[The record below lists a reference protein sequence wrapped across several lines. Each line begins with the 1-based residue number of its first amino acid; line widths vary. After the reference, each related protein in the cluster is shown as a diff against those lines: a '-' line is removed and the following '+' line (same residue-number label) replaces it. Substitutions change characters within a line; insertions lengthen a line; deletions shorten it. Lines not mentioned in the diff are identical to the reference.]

1 MPNVSKRPADADK
14 LDPQEQLKKLRE
26 ALLRDA
32 AARESDGEDD
42 AEDSAD
48 NAINRKKEAAARR
61 FAGASDGSAA
71 GASKAAAGGAG
82 ASSASSQIAKKNVQ
96 KGAVGSPSPSRDPSQ
111 PKGSSSTASLPRE
124 PARRKDERGGL
135 ALLSTLLSEKTV
147 GPAVSSNSGDRREE
161 GANARGPSRDDLS
174 STKRAI
180 GKPPVTETP
189 PPRVHPAADAF
200 VQQRAAAQRPVQAKE
215 GPRESKSRIDTRGA
229 PGQPVTG
236 TRAQERRGQDGK
248 AARAQERSPDVQPAT
263 RDARSQTLPV
273 GLEKAAP
280 GRESARNAHQP
291 KPITAAARPEGREQN
306 ARADRVPEEG
316 PRDKTQSVTGSGSQ
330 SSGNRP
336 AVSGERVSE
345 RGPLH
350 RDDSER
356 PGIVSEPSRDASRSP
371 EPPAAAESDSS
382 SAQHAARTS
391 EHAESVN
398 QQFGSRRP
406 QGGTESPTVKQL
418 ARNPGHAGP
427 SARERTRNGPQGVE
441 TGAASAA
448 SRSAVQGAR
457 PPNEARAPQNAQQR
471 SNAQTDAPS
480 AQRRDTPRPRRVV
493 EPNPIPP
500 IRFPETLPV
509 SARRDEIAAAIQA
522 NQVVIV
528 SGETGSGKT
537 TQLPKI
543 CLALGRGLGAGGS
556 GLIGHTQPRRIA
568 ASATGRRIA
577 EELGTPFGE
586 VVGYKVRFTDNLS
599 PGASVK
605 LMTDGILLAETQTDP
620 LLAAYDT
627 IIIDEAHERSLNID
641 FLLGYLREILPRR
654 PDLKVIV
661 TSATIDA
668 DRFARHFGSD
678 EKPAPVI
685 EVSGRLYPVEVRYRP
700 VEEDSPAIKAAQGT
714 TPGTQQKDR
723 PDRPKNQREND
734 RDLMEA
740 IVDAVDEL
748 CREGPGDV
756 LVFLPGE
763 REIRDAAEALR
774 KHHPP
779 HTEILP
785 LFARLSAAEQERVFK
800 TSNARRIVLST
811 NVAETSL
818 TVPGIR
824 YVVDTG
830 LARVKR
836 YSYRNK
842 VEQLQI
848 EPISQSSANQ
858 RAGRCGRVADGVC
871 IRLYEEDDYNLRVR
885 FTDPEILRSSLAAV
899 ILRMKS
905 LHLTAIETFPFLEP
919 PPGRAIAD
927 GYQLLNELGAVDDDN
942 ALTPLGRELA
952 RLPLDPR
959 VGRMILAARDHQ
971 SLREVLIIASALS
984 VQDPRDRPIEAQEQA
999 DLAHKKFAD
1008 ERSEFLQW
1016 TKIWAWFEDAIAHKK
1031 SNKQLTD
1038 ACRANFLNHV
1048 RLREWRDVHS
1058 QLLTVVREHGWRLN
1072 ESEATF
1078 EQIHLALLT
1087 GLLGNVGL
1095 KADDE
1100 PYYLGARGIK
1110 FYLWPGSVLLKKA
1123 GRWVVAGELVETS
1136 RLYARCIAKI
1146 EPEWLEQVG
1155 AHLLRKS
1162 ISEPHWEKKAAQVA
1176 AFERATLHGLTV
1188 YARRRV
1194 SFGKQDPERARELF
1208 IRGALVDGEFE
1219 TKLPFFAHNRKLL
1232 ADIEQLEHKSRRQD
1246 VLVDD
1251 ELIFGFYDSLVPK
1264 GIYSGASFERWY
1276 RDEEKK
1282 EGASRRLF
1290 LSRDDLMRHEAAGI
1304 TTDLFPKRM
1313 TMAGIEMTLTYHF
1326 EPGSPRDGVTLT
1338 VPLFGLNQVDARRSE
1353 WLVRGMLKE
1362 KIQLLL
1368 KSLPQKLRRHLVPLP
1383 EFSAGVVER
1392 HSGKTFGAGG
1402 LLEALIAD
1410 IREQTQIA
1418 MKPSDFK
1425 LETLPAHLFMNF
1437 KVIDEHGRQ
1446 LAMGRNLAQLRTELG
1461 GQAQQHF
1468 QKLAAG
1474 ATLDM
1479 GDDVSAPV
1487 TRNAST
1493 SESSSTALYENLSTW
1508 DFGKLPE
1515 LLEIR
1520 RRGQTL
1526 FGYPALVD
1534 RGTHC
1539 DVEVFDSPEEAAR
1552 IHRAGLRRLFALQLR
1567 EPIRYLERN
1576 LSGLREMSLQYMAL
1590 GSQEELGSQI
1600 IETALDRACLQDP
1613 LPDNDADFYARRDQG
1628 KSRLTLLAQEI
1639 ARLAGQVLA
1648 DYATVSKKLTQVKSF
1663 GAPYADMVAQL
1674 NALIGKRFI
1683 IDTPYTQLSHFPR
1696 YLNAMALRIDKLKA
1710 DAVRDARLS
1719 AEIAPLLQ
1727 NYQRA
1732 IAQRGGVADAR
1743 LSEYRWLLEEL
1754 RVSLFAQEL
1763 RTPMPIS
1770 VKRLYKVWES
1780 MQR

>member
-1 MPNVSKRPADADK
+1 MSEASNKNTTPDATSNTTPATPAATPAKKPDQRQRGPRPPADA
-14 LDPQEQLKKLRE
+14 RG
-26 ALLRDA
+26 RA
-32 AARESDGEDD
+32 ANPGQGGAR
-42 AEDSAD
+42 
-48 NAINRKKEAAARR
+48 
-61 FAGASDGSAA
+61 AA
-71 GASKAAAGGAG
+71 GSPQPSARPQGA
-82 ASSASSQIAKKNVQ
+82 
-96 KGAVGSPSPSRDPSQ
+96 Q
-111 PKGSSSTASLPRE
+111 P
-124 PARRKDERGGL
+124 
-135 ALLSTLLSEKTV
+135 
-147 GPAVSSNSGDRREE
+147 
-161 GANARGPSRDDLS
+161 ARGPR
-174 STKRAI
+174 
-180 GKPPVTETP
+180 TERTDNDNAAR
-189 PPRVHPAADAF
+189 PPR
-200 VQQRAAAQRPVQAKE
+200 
-215 GPRESKSRIDTRGA
+215 
-229 PGQPVTG
+229 
-236 TRAQERRGQDGK
+236 
-248 AARAQERSPDVQPAT
+248 
-263 RDARSQTLPV
+263 
-273 GLEKAAP
+273 
-280 GRESARNAHQP
+280 
-291 KPITAAARPEGREQN
+291 AARPEG
-306 ARADRVPEEG
+306 ARDQQPRAAQQQARGPRPEGAPGPQPRGPRPDGTADQQRGPRPDGAPRGPRGPRLTPEEQAA
-316 PRDKTQSVTGSGSQ
+316 K
-330 SSGNRP
+330 
-336 AVSGERVSE
+336 
-345 RGPLH
+345 
-350 RDDSER
+350 
-356 PGIVSEPSRDASRSP
+356 
-371 EPPAAAESDSS
+371 AAEK
-382 SAQHAARTS
+382 A
-391 EHAESVN
+391 
-398 QQFGSRRP
+398 F
-406 QGGTESPTVKQL
+406 
-418 ARNPGHAGP
+418 RNPL
-427 SARERTRNGPQGVE
+427 
-441 TGAASAA
+441 
-448 SRSAVQGAR
+448 
-457 PPNEARAPQNAQQR
+457 
-471 SNAQTDAPS
+471 
-480 AQRRDTPRPRRVV
+480 
-493 EPNPIPP
+493 PP
-500 IRFPETLPV
+500 ITYPEDLPV
-509 SARRDEIAAAIQA
+509 SGRRQEIAEALMN

-543 CLALGRGLGAGGS
+543 CLELGRGQS
-556 GLIGHTQPRRIA
+556 GMIGHTQPRRIA
-568 ASATGRRIA
+568 ASSTAKRIA
-577 EELGTPFGE
+577 QELGTPLG
-586 VVGYKVRFTDNLS
+586 VTVGFKVRFADTLQR
-599 PGASVK
+599 GASVK

-620 LLAAYDT
+620 LLKNYDT

-641 FLLGYLREILPRR
+641 FLLGYLKQLLPRR
-654 PDLKVIV
+654 PDLKVII

-668 DRFARHFGSD
+668 ERFARHFGTP

-685 EVSGRLYPVEVRYRP
+685 EVSGRLYQVEVRYRP
-700 VEEDSPAIKAAQGT
+700 VDRDPVTVGGGDAGAAKPLPKAAAA
-714 TPGTQQKDR
+714 
-723 PDRPKNQREND
+723 REK
-734 RDLMEA
+734 RDLM
-740 IVDAVDEL
+740 DAVVEGVDEL
-748 CREGPGDV
+748 CRLGSGDV

-779 HTEILP
+779 HVEILP
-785 LFARLSAAEQERVFK
+785 LFARLSAEEQERVFK
-800 TSNARRIVLST
+800 VSNARRIVLAT

-824 YVVDTG
+824 YVVDAG

-848 EPISQSSANQ
+848 EPIAQSAANQ

-871 IRLYEEDDYNLRVR
+871 IRLCEEQDYLQRPK
-885 FTDPEILRSSLAAV
+885 FTEPEILHSSLASV

-905 LHLTAIETFPFLEP
+905 LHLTDVETFPFIEP
-919 PPGRAIAD
+919 PLARAIAD
-927 GYQLLNELGAVDDDN
+927 GYQLLQELGAVDEYN
-942 ALTPLGRELA
+942 QLTALGHKLA
-952 RLPLDPR
+952 KLPLDPR
-959 VGRMILAARDHQ
+959 VGRMILAALDNVC
-971 SLREVLIIASALS
+971 LNEMLIIASALS

-1110 FYLWPGSVLLKKA
+1110 FYLWPGSALLKKA
-1123 GRWVVAGELVETS
+1123 GRWVMAGELVETS

-1155 AHLLRKS
+1155 PHLLRKS

-1194 SFGKQDPERARELF
+1194 SFGKQDPVRARELF

-1264 GIYSGASFERWY
+1264 GVHSGAAFERWY
-1276 RDEEKK
+1276 RDEERKA
-1282 EGASRRLF
+1282 GASRLLF
-1290 LSRDDLMRHEAAGI
+1290 LSRDELMRHEAAGI

-1392 HSGKTFGAGG
+1392 YSGKTFGAGG

-1479 GDDVSAPV
+1479 GGDAAAPV
-1487 TRNAST
+1487 TRNASV
-1493 SESSSTALYENLSTW
+1493 SESSSTALYENLTTW

-1552 IHRAGLRRLFALQLR
+1552 IHRAGLRLLFALQLR

-1576 LSGLREMSLQYMAL
+1576 LGGLREMSLQYMAL

-1613 LPDNDADFYARRDQG
+1613 LPDNDTDFHARRDQG

-1639 ARLAGQVLA
+1639 ARLAGQILTE
-1648 DYATVSKKLTQVKSF
+1648 YATVSKKLTQVKSF
-1663 GAPYADMVAQL
+1663 GAPYADMVGQL

-1696 YLNAMALRIDKLKA
+1696 YLNAIALRIDKLKA

>member
-32 AARESDGEDD
+32 AARESDGEND
-42 AEDSAD
+42 AGGGAESAS
-48 NAINRKKEAAARR
+48 NRKKEAAARR
-61 FAGASDGSAA
+61 FAGVSGTAARGAASGSAA
-71 GASKAAAGGAG
+71 GSVAGQQASKK
-82 ASSASSQIAKKNVQ
+82 SAQ
-96 KGAVGSPSPSRDPSQ
+96 KGAVSPASSFSRSEPKDSSGSTSASASSPSRQGSVRKDDRGGAVSLSSLSALASLSVSSGKITP
-111 PKGSSSTASLPRE
+111 SSS
-124 PARRKDERGGL
+124 PARAATSERRGESATARVGTQDGAPAIKRTDAVKTPTTPTTAWDERVSAGGS
-135 ALLSTLLSEKTV
+135 AKKTDERSASDTR
-147 GPAVSSNSGDRREE
+147 PRSDQR
-161 GANARGPSRDDLS
+161 
-174 STKRAI
+174 
-180 GKPPVTETP
+180 KPRIHQP
-189 PPRVHPAADAF
+189 ADAS
-200 VQQRAAAQRPVQAKE
+200 VQQRIGGERPAPGANVQRTQEPRIGERTDIVQPAVIAHVHSANNQSDQKPLASDTREREDGRTPENVQQRSRPERDPKRLAARPQADAAQAAARL
-215 GPRESKSRIDTRGA
+215 
-229 PGQPVTG
+229 QPDAAG
-236 TRAQERRGQDGK
+236 R
-248 AARAQERSPDVQPAT
+248 AARAQPSAT
-263 RDARSQTLPV
+263 R
-273 GLEKAAP
+273 P
-280 GRESARNAHQP
+280 G
-291 KPITAAARPEGREQN
+291 ARPEQ
-306 ARADRVPEEG
+306 
-316 PRDKTQSVTGSGSQ
+316 
-330 SSGNRP
+330 
-336 AVSGERVSE
+336 
-345 RGPLH
+345 
-350 RDDSER
+350 
-356 PGIVSEPSRDASRSP
+356 
-371 EPPAAAESDSS
+371 
-382 SAQHAARTS
+382 
-391 EHAESVN
+391 
-398 QQFGSRRP
+398 
-406 QGGTESPTVKQL
+406 
-418 ARNPGHAGP
+418 
-427 SARERTRNGPQGVE
+427 
-441 TGAASAA
+441 
-448 SRSAVQGAR
+448 
-457 PPNEARAPQNAQQR
+457 
-471 SNAQTDAPS
+471 
-480 AQRRDTPRPRRVV
+480 RDTPRPRRVV

-543 CLALGRGLGAGGS
+543 CLALGRGLGAGGT

-620 LLAAYDT
+620 MLAAYDT

-700 VEEDSPAIKAAQGT
+700 VEEDSPAVKAAQGT
-714 TPGTQQKDR
+714 TSGTSQKDR
-723 PDRPKNQREND
+723 PDRPDRPKTQREND

-785 LFARLSAAEQERVFK
+785 LFARLSAAEQERVFR
-800 TSNARRIVLST
+800 TSNTRRIVLAT

-830 LARVKR
+830 LARIKR

-871 IRLYEEDDYNLRVR
+871 IRLYEEDDYNLRTR
-885 FTDPEILRSSLAAV
+885 FTDPEILRSSLASV

-984 VQDPRDRPIEAQEQA
+984 VQDPRDRPLEAQEQA
-999 DLAHKKFAD
+999 DQAHKKFAD

-1016 TKIWAWFEDAIAHKK
+1016 TRMWTWFEDAIAHKK

-1110 FYLWPGSVLLKKA
+1110 FYLWPGSALLKKA
-1123 GRWVVAGELVETS
+1123 GRWVMAGELVETS

-1194 SFGKQDPERARELF
+1194 SFGKQDPVRARELF

-1251 ELIFGFYDSLVPK
+1251 ELIFAFYDSLVPK
-1264 GIYSGASFERWY
+1264 GIYSGAAFERWY

-1282 EGASRRLF
+1282 DGASRLLF
-1290 LSRDDLMRHEAAGI
+1290 LSRDDLMRHEAAGV

-1468 QKLAAG
+1468 QKLVAG
-1474 ATLDM
+1474 ATLD
-1479 GDDVSAPV
+1479 GDNDVATPI
-1487 TRNAST
+1487 TRAAST
-1493 SESSSTALYENLSTW
+1493 SDSSGSSSSTALYENLTTW

-1534 RGTHC
+1534 RVTHC

-1576 LSGLREMSLQYMAL
+1576 LGGLREMSLQYMAL
-1590 GSQEELGSQI
+1590 GTQEELGGQI

-1613 LPDNDADFYARRDQG
+1613 LPDNDGDFYARRDQG

-1639 ARLAGQVLA
+1639 ARLAGQILSE
-1648 DYATVSKKLTQVKSF
+1648 YASVSKKLTQTKSF
-1663 GAPYADMVAQL
+1663 GAPYTDMIAQL
-1674 NALIGKRFI
+1674 NALIGKRFV
-1683 IDTPYTQLSHFPR
+1683 IDTPYTQLTHFPR
-1696 YLNAMALRIDKLKA
+1696 YLNAMALRIEKLKA

-1719 AEIAPLLQ
+1719 AEMAPLLQ

>member
-1 MPNVSKRPADADK
+1 MSEASNKNTTPDATSNTTPATPAATPAKKPDQRQRGPRPPADA
-14 LDPQEQLKKLRE
+14 RG
-26 ALLRDA
+26 RA
-32 AARESDGEDD
+32 ANPGQGGAR
-42 AEDSAD
+42 
-48 NAINRKKEAAARR
+48 
-61 FAGASDGSAA
+61 AA
-71 GASKAAAGGAG
+71 GSPQPSARPQGA
-82 ASSASSQIAKKNVQ
+82 
-96 KGAVGSPSPSRDPSQ
+96 Q
-111 PKGSSSTASLPRE
+111 P
-124 PARRKDERGGL
+124 
-135 ALLSTLLSEKTV
+135 
-147 GPAVSSNSGDRREE
+147 
-161 GANARGPSRDDLS
+161 ARGPR
-174 STKRAI
+174 
-180 GKPPVTETP
+180 TERTDNDNAAR
-189 PPRVHPAADAF
+189 PPR
-200 VQQRAAAQRPVQAKE
+200 
-215 GPRESKSRIDTRGA
+215 
-229 PGQPVTG
+229 
-236 TRAQERRGQDGK
+236 
-248 AARAQERSPDVQPAT
+248 
-263 RDARSQTLPV
+263 
-273 GLEKAAP
+273 
-280 GRESARNAHQP
+280 
-291 KPITAAARPEGREQN
+291 AARPEG
-306 ARADRVPEEG
+306 ARDQQPRAAQQQQARGPRPEGAPGPQARGPRPDGTADQQRGPRPDGAPRGPRGPRLTPEEQAA
-316 PRDKTQSVTGSGSQ
+316 K
-330 SSGNRP
+330 
-336 AVSGERVSE
+336 
-345 RGPLH
+345 
-350 RDDSER
+350 
-356 PGIVSEPSRDASRSP
+356 
-371 EPPAAAESDSS
+371 AAEK
-382 SAQHAARTS
+382 A
-391 EHAESVN
+391 
-398 QQFGSRRP
+398 F
-406 QGGTESPTVKQL
+406 
-418 ARNPGHAGP
+418 RNPL
-427 SARERTRNGPQGVE
+427 
-441 TGAASAA
+441 
-448 SRSAVQGAR
+448 
-457 PPNEARAPQNAQQR
+457 
-471 SNAQTDAPS
+471 
-480 AQRRDTPRPRRVV
+480 
-493 EPNPIPP
+493 PP
-500 IRFPETLPV
+500 ITYPEDLPV
-509 SARRDEIAAAIQA
+509 SGRRQEIAEALMN

-543 CLALGRGLGAGGS
+543 CLELGRGQS
-556 GLIGHTQPRRIA
+556 GMIGHTQPRRIA
-568 ASATGRRIA
+568 ASSTAKRIA
-577 EELGTPFGE
+577 QELGTPLG
-586 VVGYKVRFTDNLS
+586 VTVGFKVRFADTLQR
-599 PGASVK
+599 GASVK

-620 LLAAYDT
+620 LLKNYDT

-641 FLLGYLREILPRR
+641 FLLGYLKQLLPRR
-654 PDLKVIV
+654 PDLKVII

-668 DRFARHFGSD
+668 ERFARHFGTP

-685 EVSGRLYPVEVRYRP
+685 EVSGRLYQVEVRYRP
-700 VEEDSPAIKAAQGT
+700 VEREQVAMPGAGANADKPGQRTAAA
-714 TPGTQQKDR
+714 
-723 PDRPKNQREND
+723 REK
-734 RDLMEA
+734 RDLM
-740 IVDAVDEL
+740 DAVVDGVEEL
-748 CREGPGDV
+748 CRIGSGDV

-763 REIRDAAEALR
+763 REIRDCAEALR

-779 HTEILP
+779 HVEILP
-785 LFARLSAAEQERVFK
+785 LFARLSAQEQERVFK
-800 TSNARRIVLST
+800 TSNARRIVLAT

-824 YVVDTG
+824 YVVDAG

-848 EPISQSSANQ
+848 EPIAQSAANQ

-871 IRLYEEDDYNLRVR
+871 IRLYDEDDYNLRVR

-942 ALTPLGRELA
+942 DLTPLGRELA

-1078 EQIHLALLT
+1078 EHIHLALLT

-1110 FYLWPGSVLLKKA
+1110 FYLWPGSALLKKA

-1155 AHLLRKS
+1155 PHLLRKS

-1188 YARRRV
+1188 YARSRV

-1246 VLVDD
+1246 VLVDE

-1276 RDEEKK
+1276 RDEERKD
-1282 EGASRRLF
+1282 ARARLLF

-1392 HSGKTFGAGG
+1392 YSGKTFGAGG

-1479 GDDVSAPV
+1479 GGDAAAPV
-1487 TRNAST
+1487 TRNASV
-1493 SESSSTALYENLSTW
+1493 SESSSTALYENLTTW

-1515 LLEIR
+1515 LR
-1520 RRGQTL
+1520 
-1526 FGYPALVD
+1526 
-1534 RGTHC
+1534 
-1539 DVEVFDSPEEAAR
+1539 
-1552 IHRAGLRRLFALQLR
+1552 
-1567 EPIRYLERN
+1567 
-1576 LSGLREMSLQYMAL
+1576 
-1590 GSQEELGSQI
+1590 
-1600 IETALDRACLQDP
+1600 
-1613 LPDNDADFYARRDQG
+1613 
-1628 KSRLTLLAQEI
+1628 
-1639 ARLAGQVLA
+1639 
-1648 DYATVSKKLTQVKSF
+1648 
-1663 GAPYADMVAQL
+1663 
-1674 NALIGKRFI
+1674 
-1683 IDTPYTQLSHFPR
+1683 
-1696 YLNAMALRIDKLKA
+1696 
-1710 DAVRDARLS
+1710 
-1719 AEIAPLLQ
+1719 
-1727 NYQRA
+1727 
-1732 IAQRGGVADAR
+1732 
-1743 LSEYRWLLEEL
+1743 SE
-1754 RVSLFAQEL
+1754 
-1763 RTPMPIS
+1763 
-1770 VKRLYKVWES
+1770 
-1780 MQR
+1780 